1 MRNSQG
7 HHLRSHRQD
16 FEPLKVAVAQI
27 CTNRAHVRLLLDQ
40 AELALEDCKKA
51 LEASKYLRRVM
62 KFEIIRS

>member
-1 MRNSQG
+1 MQNSQ
-7 HHLRSHRQD
+7 RQD

-51 LEASKYLRRVM
+51 LEASSDMCEGSLKCEV
-62 KFEIIRS
+62 IQ